1 MNDVRLLRTL
11 RNAAAAALM
20 LLPTALL
27 AATAPLVSADWLGA
41 HREEVTVIETA
52 KDPALFDGVGHIAGA
67 VFVPYGD
74 IAVER
79 ETDDGPVDYLVPD
92 AGAFTALMRDAGVD
106 AGGTVVIAPAGTRV
120 AGDMT
125 VAARLYWAL
134 RYYGHDD
141 VAVLDGGA
149 AAWAAAGGGTADSPA
164 GLPGDGDFA
173 ARLARPGIRVST
185 ADVADVLENG
195 GATLVDNRPLTQ
207 YTGLAGKDY
216 VDGLGHLPGARPV
229 PFDLFSVS
237 RDGIHYWRDGEAV
250 RRILAAMDVGED
262 QPVIA
267 YCNSGH
273 VSSMAWF
280 AISEIGGRD
289 DTALYDGSLHAWT
302 RSADRRAMLRP

>member
-1 MNDVRLLRTL
+1 MTTVRLPRLLRNTV
-11 RNAAAAALM
+11 AAALM
-20 LLPTALL
+20 LMPATVL
-27 AATAPLVSADWLGA
+27 AATAPLVSADWVAA
-41 HREEVTVIETA
+41 HREEVTVIGTA
-52 KDPALFDGVGHIAGA
+52 KDPAFFDEVGHIDGA

-79 ETDDGPVDYLVPD
+79 ETGDGPVNYLVPD
-92 AGAFTALMRDAGVD
+92 ADAFTTLMRDAGVD
-106 AGGTVVIAPAGTRV
+106 TGGTIVIAPSGTRV

-134 RYYGHDD
+134 RYYGHGD
-141 VAVLDGGA
+141 VAVLNGGA
-149 AAWAAAGGGTADSPA
+149 AAWAAAGGKTTDVPA
-164 GLPGDGDFA
+164 GMPGDGDFK
-173 ARLARPGIRVST
+173 ARVSRTGIRATT
-185 ADVADVLENG
+185 ADVADVLESG
-195 GATLVDNRPLTQ
+195 RATLVDNRPLTQ

-216 VDGLGHLPGARPV
+216 VNGLGHLPGARPV
-229 PFDLFSVS
+229 PFGLFAVA

-250 RRILAAMDVGED
+250 RRVLAAMEVGED
-262 QPVIA
+262 RPVIA

-302 RSADRRAMLRP
+302 RSTDRRAMLRP